1 MRRGIQNID
10 MSGDNRTILVKATNV
25 EVYTNKDMQDT
36 LQKIQDAQA
45 ESSQTIELHIIALVH
60 TNQFT

>member
-45 ESSQTIELHIIALVH
+45 ERSQTIELHIIALVH

>member
-25 EVYTNKDMQDT
+25 EVYTNKDMQDA

-45 ESSQTIELHIIALVH
+45 ERSQTIELHIIALVH

>member
-1 MRRGIQNID
+1 

-25 EVYTNKDMQDT
+25 EVYTNKDMQDA

-45 ESSQTIELHIIALVH
+45 ERSQTIELHIIALVH

>member
-10 MSGDNRTILVKATNV
+10 MSGDNRTILLKATNV
-25 EVYTNKDMQDT
+25 EVYTNKNMQDA

-45 ESSQTIELHIIALVH
+45 ERSQTIELHIIALVY